1 MEKNL
6 YIDASHPNETRV
18 VLKSD
23 NNIEDYEYEG
33 LKNNLIKN
41 NIYLGKVSRIEPSLQ
56 AAFIDFGR
64 DRHGFLSFNDIQSDY
79 YQIPKSDLEIIKQQE
94 EQAREELSK
103 EVEAKEE
110 KNLAEGKLEIDDP
123 LEVIKEEENKEH
135 NELNEEGLETDL
147 SENSNSPE
155 DKINTNI
162 KDENNK
168 RNPKSFKFKRYK
180 IQEVIKPNQVI
191 LVQVIKDERGQKGAA
206 LSTFISIAG
215 KYIVLMPNTPK
226 GGGISRKI
234 FNPADRKKIRTI
246 LNEIQIP
253 KEMGLIVRTAGSN
266 KTKNEIN
273 QDLETL
279 KNTWNQ
285 IKDNAINSI
294 APALIHQESEIIKRT
309 LRDMYDENT
318 KNIIVEGNEGYKKAQ
333 NFMKMMMASHVKKI
347 KKYRGKVPLFIEE
360 NIEQKLNQI
369 FDSEIKLNSGGYLVI
384 NPTEALVSIDIN
396 SGSSIKQKNVESTAL
411 DTNLEAAEEIAR
423 QIKIRD
429 LSGLIIIDFI
439 DMLSYGNRRMV
450 EKRLKEKC
458 RSDRARIQIGR
469 ISNFGLLE
477 MSRQR
482 LRESAVKWKIELT
495 DESFAQKLLK
505 TVELKSVL
513 NKAKFVEI
521 KVCKKIS
528 DFLKENFVDDLT
540 YFEKKNK
547 MKIDIVTDNSLIIP
561 EYIIDLKN
569 KSKKTIE
576 LVEHHEKL
584 KNLDQQKVELKIY
597 GIKEKKKF
605 NKKKNYKKKFYK
617 KKAK

>member
-6 YIDASHPNETRV
+6 YIDASHPTETRV
-18 VLKSD
+18 VLKSND
-23 NNIEDYEYEG
+23 NIEDYEYEG

-64 DRHGFLSFNDIQSDY
+64 ERHGFLSFNDIQSDY
-79 YQIPKSDLEIIKQQE
+79 YQIPKNDLELIKLE
-94 EQAREELSK
+94 EEKQREALSK
-103 EVEAKEE
+103 EVAAKEE
-110 KNLAEGKLEIDDP
+110 ENLAEGNLEINDP
-123 LEVIKEEENKEH
+123 IEKS
-135 NELNEEGLETDL
+135 DL
-147 SENSNSPE
+147 SDNNEF
-155 DKINTNI
+155 
-162 KDENNK
+162 KDEK
-168 RNPKSFKFKRYK
+168 IKTKQDRPKFKRYK

-246 LNEIQIP
+246 LNEIEIP

-273 QDLETL
+273 HDLTTL
-279 KNTWNQ
+279 INTWNQ
-285 IKDNAINSI
+285 IKDNALNSI
-294 APALIHQESEIIKRT
+294 APTLIHQESEIIKRT

-318 KNIIVEGNEGYKKAQ
+318 KNVIIEGNEGYKKAQ
-333 NFMKMMMASHVKKI
+333 NFMKMMIPSHVKKI
-347 KKYRGKVPLFIEE
+347 KKYRGKNPLFIEE
-360 NIEQKLNQI
+360 GIEEKLNQI
-369 FDSEIKLNSGGYLVI
+369 FESEIKLTSGGYLVI

-396 SGSSIKQKNVESTAL
+396 SGSSIKQKNVENTAL
-411 DTNLEAAEEIAR
+411 DTNLEAADEIAR

-439 DMLSYGNRRMV
+439 DMLSYGNRKLV
-450 EKRLKEKC
+450 ERRLKEKC
-458 RSDRARIQIGR
+458 RTDRARIQIGR

-482 LRESAVKWKIELT
+482 LRESAVKWKVTLT

-505 TVELKSVL
+505 TVELKAVL
-513 NKAKFVEI
+513 NKGKFVDLR
-521 KVCKKIS
+521 VCEKIS
-528 DFLKENFVDDLT
+528 DFLKENFIEDLT
-540 YFEKKNK
+540 YYEKKNK
-547 MKIDIVTDNSLIIP
+547 IKIDIITDNKLIIP
-561 EYIIDLKN
+561 EYIIDIKN
-569 KSKKTIE
+569 NSKKTLE
-576 LVEHHEKL
+576 LVEYFEKL
-584 KNLDQQKVELKIY
+584 KSLKLLKKDNIIELKD
-597 GIKEKKKF
+597 KKKF
-605 NKKKNYKKKFYK
+605 KRKPYKKKKFF

>member
-1 MEKNL
+1 MLKIRHKKITKFYYLILHETIKNHIMEKNL
-6 YIDASHPNETRV
+6 YIDASHPSETRV

-64 DRHGFLSFNDIQSDY
+64 ERHGFLSFNDIQSDY
-79 YQIPKSDLEIIKQQE
+79 YQIPKNDLEIIKLE
-94 EQAREELSK
+94 EEKQREALSK

-110 KNLAEGKLEIDDP
+110 ESLAEGKLEINDP
-123 LEVIKEEENKEH
+123 IEKNDPVETS
-135 NELNEEGLETDL
+135 ELQ
-147 SENSNSPE
+147 
-155 DKINTNI
+155 
-162 KDENNK
+162 DEK
-168 RNPKSFKFKRYK
+168 VKTKQDRPKFKRYK

-234 FNPADRKKIRTI
+234 FNPADRKKIRSI
-246 LNEIQIP
+246 LNEIEIP

-273 QDLETL
+273 HDLTTL
-279 KNTWNQ
+279 INTWNQ
-285 IKDNAINSI
+285 IKDNALNSI
-294 APALIHQESEIIKRT
+294 APTLIHQESEIIKRT

-318 KNIIVEGNEGYKKAQ
+318 KNVIIEGNEGYKKAQ
-333 NFMKMMMASHVKKI
+333 NFMKMMIPSHVKKI
-347 KKYRGKVPLFIEE
+347 KKYRGKNPLFIEE
-360 NIEQKLNQI
+360 GIEQKLNQI
-369 FDSEIKLNSGGYLVI
+369 FESEIKLTSGGYLVI

-411 DTNLEAAEEIAR
+411 DTNLEAADEIAR

-439 DMLSYGNRRMV
+439 DMLSYGNRKLV
-450 EKRLKEKC
+450 ERRLKEKC

-482 LRESAVKWKIELT
+482 LRESAVKWKIALT

-505 TVELKSVL
+505 IVELKAVL
-513 NKAKFVEI
+513 NKGKFVDLR
-521 KVCKKIS
+521 VCEKIS
-528 DFLKENFVDDLT
+528 DFLKENFIEDLT
-540 YFEKKNK
+540 YYEKKNK
-547 MKIDIVTDNSLIIP
+547 IKIDIITDNKLIIP
-561 EYIIDLKN
+561 EYIIDIKN
-569 KSKKTIE
+569 KSKKTLE
-576 LVEHHEKL
+576 LVEYFEKL
-584 KNLDQQKVELKIY
+584 KSLKLQKEDNIIELKD
-597 GIKEKKKF
+597 KKKF
-605 NKKKNYKKKFYK
+605 KKKPFKKRKFF

>member
-18 VLKSD
+18 VLKSS

-33 LKNNLIKN
+33 IKNNLIKN

-64 DRHGFLSFNDIQSDY
+64 ERHGFLSFNDIQSDY
-79 YQIPKSDLEIIKQQE
+79 YQIPKSDLEKIKE
-94 EQAREELSK
+94 EEEKAREELSK
-103 EVEAKEE
+103 EVEAKDDKNIEDGNLEIIDPIEKEISTEKQHLEEE
-110 KNLAEGKLEIDDP
+110 KEKKDL
-123 LEVIKEEENKEH
+123 NK
-135 NELNEEGLETDL
+135 
-147 SENSNSPE
+147 
-155 DKINTNI
+155 
-162 KDENNK
+162 
-168 RNPKSFKFKRYK
+168 FKFKRYK

-191 LVQVIKDERGQKGAA
+191 LVQVNKDERGQKGAA

-246 LNEIQIP
+246 LNEIEIP
-253 KEMGLIVRTAGSN
+253 KEMGLIVRTAGCN
-266 KTKNEIN
+266 KTKNEIEH
-273 QDLETL
+273 DLNTL
-279 KNTWNQ
+279 INTWNQ
-285 IKDNAINSI
+285 IKSHALNAI
-294 APALIHQESEIIKRT
+294 APSLIHQESEIIKRT

-318 KNIIVEGNEGYKKAQ
+318 KNIIIEGNEGYKKAQ
-333 NFMKMMMASHVKKI
+333 NFLKMIMPSHVKKI
-347 KKYRGKVPLFIEE
+347 KKYRGKNSLFIEE
-360 NIEQKLNQI
+360 GIEQKLNQI
-369 FDSEIKLNSGGYLVI
+369 FDSEIKLTSGGYLVI

-439 DMLSYGNRRMV
+439 DMLSYSNRKLV
-450 EKRLKEKC
+450 EKRLKQKC

-482 LRESAVKWKIELT
+482 LRESTVKWKINLT
-495 DESFAQKLLK
+495 DESFALKLLK
-505 TVELKSVL
+505 LVELKAVL
-513 NKAKFVEI
+513 NKAKFVEL
-521 KVCKKIS
+521 KVCEKIS
-528 DFLKENFVDDLT
+528 DFLQENFIDDLK

-547 MKIDIVTDNSLIIP
+547 MKIDIITDNKLIIP

-576 LVEHHEKL
+576 LIEHYEKL
-584 KNLDQQKVELKIY
+584 KNLDQQKKEDNIIVLKD
-597 GIKEKKKF
+597 KKKF
-605 NKKKNYKKKFYK
+605 KKKSFRKKKFFK
-617 KKAK
+617 KVK